1 MDLGDAIHQANI
13 EIDEEGTKAAAV
25 TAISKY
31 RSACSFQFNCN
42 RPFMFLIS
50 DKKSRDVLFG
60 GVYRGPI
67 NKDN

>member
-31 RSACSFQFNCN
+31 RSACSFLTAIGHLCSSLAIKS
-42 RPFMFLIS
+42 PEMFSLVEFTE
-50 DKKSRDVLFG
+50 DQ
-60 GVYRGPI
+60 
-67 NKDN
+67 